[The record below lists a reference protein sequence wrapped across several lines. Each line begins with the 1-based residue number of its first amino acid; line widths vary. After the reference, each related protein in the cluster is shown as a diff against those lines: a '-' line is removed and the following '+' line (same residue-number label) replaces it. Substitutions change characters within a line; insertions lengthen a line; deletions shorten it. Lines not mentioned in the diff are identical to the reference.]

1 MIVTVSRNAIPRS
14 VRHDGVDLREHKF
27 SPPAARRGAIVR
39 HALLER
45 VTRLGVPHVV
55 ILHAPLGSGKST
67 LLRQIMEI
75 GTAKRWTVGWLTLDE
90 SDNDPR
96 RFETYFIALVTQMVA
111 DAGGPAPEQ
120 SPATT
125 DNMIDWVL
133 DRFGQIPG
141 PIGLCID
148 DLQWIRDPAILRFL
162 RDLLRALPG
171 RCRIY
176 IGSRNLPDIGV
187 STLLVAEEALV
198 LRMEDLR
205 FSPEESVEFMTAR
218 DDGVLDAEIASFVQA
233 RTEGWPAGLQLF
245 KLALARGNP
254 WHTVDEMRDCGPLEL
269 VRYLSEN
276 TLSLQPPDVQVFL
289 LKTSLLR
296 RLNGSLCAEATG
308 THHADAMLQR
318 LEQDGLFLEALDGN
332 PGWYR
337 YHSLFARFLSD
348 RLGQDDP
355 DGVLDVHRRAAHWY
369 VRHGVPEEA
378 MYHAVEAREYAL
390 AVRTLDEWASRLIAG
405 AELATVVYWFDRLP
419 LNEVLGNRSLAIKV
433 AWALVFLRRGS
444 PTHPLLSYLDQTRAG
459 EHDGT
464 AHNPDVVLAMAT
476 MFNNDLRGAA
486 RLANIPVLHQP
497 ARDIFEAFELG
508 AAANLLT
515 FSAMATWNEE
525 DIHHMLVLAN
535 SHNDHAQAAFS
546 QGYTLALRCIL
557 QVTSGQPRLATEA
570 PRATSGTR
578 PWPYVNRGMAAV
590 ALAASRI
597 WACYEADALDIGE
610 RLATQFEDEIALA
623 AVPEF
628 IALSMVS
635 IARIHAARGRMI
647 QARDTLDTLER
658 LSFQSQWS
666 GVRQMIAWERLYF
679 AGRSGDAA
687 RVDALLQHVTD
698 DASPSDPVWI
708 PITEMLSGRLLGR
721 IRLALFRQQL
731 DRACE
736 LLKAA
741 LAITPAR
748 PLLSVKLHVLQ
759 ALVQHRQGHTR
770 LALRTLQGVRETANA
785 GGCRR
790 ALLDEGAELVALLDQ
805 SPDAEMPHTAQASEP
820 RFHTAAW
827 YGALSQREQEI
838 LRLLCSGASNREIS
852 EKLFLSENTVKFHLK
867 NVYLKLDVKNRAQ
880 AILKAQLDLR

>member
-1 MIVTVSRNAIPRS
+1 MTVSQHAIQHS
-14 VRHDGVDLREHKF
+14 LCHEGVDLRGHKF
-27 SPPAARRGAIVR
+27 SPPAVRRGAIVR

-55 ILHAPLGSGKST
+55 ILQAPLGSGKST
-67 LLRQIMEI
+67 LLRQIVETGI
-75 GTAKRWTVGWLTLDE
+75 AKRWTVGWLTLDE

-96 RFETYFIALVTQMVA
+96 RFEAYFIALVTQMVA

-133 DRFGQIPG
+133 DRFDQIPG
-141 PIGLCID
+141 PIGLCLD
-148 DLQWIRDPAILRFL
+148 DLQWIHEPAILRFL

-205 FSPEESVEFMTAR
+205 FSSDEAAAFLTGA
-218 DDGVLDAEIASFVQA
+218 DNAAIDADIASFVQA

-245 KLALARGNP
+245 KLAFARTDP
-254 WHTVDEMRDCGPLEL
+254 RHTVDEMRDCGPLEL

-276 TLSLQPPDVQVFL
+276 TLSLQRPDVQAFL

-296 RLNGSLCAEATG
+296 RLNGSLCAEITG
-308 THHADAMLQR
+308 VQQADAVLQQ
-318 LEQDGLFLEALDGN
+318 LEQGGLFLEALEGN

-348 RLGQDDP
+348 RFGEANP
-355 DGVLDVHRRAAHWY
+355 DGMLDVHRLAAHWY
-369 VRHGVPEEA
+369 VRHRVSEEA
-378 MYHAVEAREYAL
+378 MHHAVEAREYAL
-390 AVRTLDEWASRLIAG
+390 AVRTLDDWASRLIAG
-405 AELATVVYWFDRLP
+405 AELVTVAYWFDRLP
-419 LNEVLGNRSLAIKV
+419 LNEVLANRSLSVKI
-433 AWALVFLRRGS
+433 AWALVFLRRSS
-444 PTHPLLSYLDQTRAG
+444 PTHPLLSYLDQNRTREG
-459 EHDGT
+459 EHA

-476 MFNNDLRGAA
+476 MFNGDLRGAA
-486 RLANIPVLHQP
+486 RLANIPVLHHP

-525 DIHHMLVLAN
+525 EIHHMLVLAN

-546 QGYTLALRCIL
+546 QGYTLALRCLL
-557 QVTSGQPRLATEA
+557 QVISAQPRLATEA

-578 PWPYVNRGMAAV
+578 TWPYVNRGMAAV

-610 RLATQFEDEIALA
+610 RLAMQFEEDIALA

-647 QARDTLDTLER
+647 HARDTLDTLER
-658 LSFQSQWS
+658 LSFQSRWT
-666 GVRQMIAWERLYF
+666 GVRDMIAWERLYF

-687 RVDALLQHVTD
+687 RIETLLQHVSD
-698 DASPSDPVWI
+698 DMSRPDPAWV
-708 PITEMLSGRLLGR
+708 PITELLSGPLLGR
-721 IRLALFRQQL
+721 IRLALHRHQL
-731 DRACE
+731 DRAGE

-741 LAITPAR
+741 LAITPTR

-770 LALRTLQGVRETANA
+770 LALRTLQGVQEMARA

-805 SPDAEMPHTAQASEP
+805 VPDAERQHTTQTSGQGLHTAS
-820 RFHTAAW
+820 W
-827 YGALSQREQEI
+827 YGVLSQREQEI
-838 LRLLCSGASNREIS
+838 LRLLCCGASNREIS

-867 NVYLKLDVKNRAQ
+867 NLYLKLDVKNRAQ
-880 AILKAQLDLR
+880 AILKTQQDLR